1 MKRGM
6 GTASKELGLGLGG
19 KDKKSM
25 TAKGNRSP
33 AEDPRMGDIQ
43 QMKVR

>member
-1 MKRGM
+1 M
-6 GTASKELGLGLGG
+6 GTGSKESGLGLE
-19 KDKKSM
+19 KRKEKSM